1 MKTWSWLV
9 GLVLVGG
16 VLVLPMDARAQHRQQ
31 AASFCL
37 PVTNTYQDVRSNT
50 GAIGN
55 GGTAAMRLAC
65 PILDDGYLSK
75 STLYGTYV
83 DVYDGTSSASVDARA
98 CVTYGSFLGGS
109 CGPASLSSMSGVSM
123 TSLWLNISVWGS
135 YPWDYGYVLINLPP
149 AQNGRASQVHGY
161 YLYR

>member
-1 MKTWSWLV
+1 MKTRSWLV

-16 VLVLPMDARAQHRQQ
+16 VLVLPHEALAQHRQQ

-50 GAIGN
+50 EAIGN
-55 GGTAAMRLAC
+55 GGAAAMRMAC

-75 STLYGTYV
+75 GNLSGGWV
-83 DVYDGTSSASVDARA
+83 DVYDGTSVAGVDARA
-98 CVTYGSFLGGS
+98 CVTYSYYLGGS
-109 CGPASLSSMSGVSM
+109 CGPATVSSMSGVTMS
-123 TSLWLNISVWGS
+123 SLVIDRSVWIS
-135 YPWDYGYVLINLPP
+135 NPWEYGYLLINLPP
-149 AQNGRASQVHGY
+149 AQNGRVSEVHGY